1 MNIKLILAS
10 GVMAALIGTVIG
22 YGIGR
27 MTLLRNTSQVRSY
40 YSQYY
45 KNLYNN
51 QFLWIGA
58 GAGLAIG
65 MGQECVRQMK
75 QQQDKES

>member
-10 GVMAALIGTVIG
+10 GVMAALIGTMIG

-27 MTLLRNTSQVRSY
+27 IKLLRGTSQINSY

-45 KNLYNN
+45 KNLYSRNY
-51 QFLWIGA
+51 LWIGA

-75 QQQDKES
+75 QQNDKES